1 MDYFIDNYDEMLNYY
16 GLFSLF
22 VDNTESGYTAYVDG
36 IYAIK
41 AREPATKTE
50 VESFNDRRALSGVL
64 AGVNNARATEQLNK
78 DYIPTPVGDRDPSG
92 GGFLKLDMPASS
104 GVGAT
109 PHLGDAAA
117 ECRGL
122 PGSAGRRLHES
133 RDSRVVYGNDGKR
146 RR

>member
-92 GGFLKLDMPASS
+92 GGFLKLDMPQ
-104 GVGAT
+104 
-109 PHLGDAAA
+109 AA
-117 ECRGL
+117 EWGQLRTL
-122 PGSAGRRLHES
+122 VTPRQSAEAYQALLDEGYTK
-133 RDSRVVYGNDGKR
+133 VVIPVLYTGNDGKR